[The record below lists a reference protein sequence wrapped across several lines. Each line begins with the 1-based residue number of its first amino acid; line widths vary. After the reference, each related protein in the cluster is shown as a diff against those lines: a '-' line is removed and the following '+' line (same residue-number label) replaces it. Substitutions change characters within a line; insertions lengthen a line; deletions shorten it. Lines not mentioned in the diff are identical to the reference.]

1 MTIFDYTSGDAVI
14 QVESVTPPK
23 PEELR
28 RVEWDKAISRTRRSE
43 GRMELQVVRMCIGGN
58 KDPRFAQPRRHCRG

>member
-14 QVESVTPPK
+14 QVESATPPQ

-43 GRMELQVVRMCIGGN
+43 GRM
-58 KDPRFAQPRRHCRG
+58 